1 MKKNILIFGHSYETQ
16 FLDINNQYT
25 KLFDKNNYEVTVAY
39 LIGEPNDDIRK
50 KHVADQ
56 VIFLNLSKKTAR
68 GLKLNVIKKMLDLTR
83 EKNFEITICH
93 RYKPTYIMLWVSQIK
108 AIPII
113 FSVMHELNAI
123 HTWSRK
129 MMLKLLAKDNVIF
142 AGVSN
147 AVRNN
152 LTQSLWN
159 IPSERVITLYNSIDV
174 QTQEPTLLSKQIAR
188 EQLKLPQDSFVFG
201 NIGRL
206 AINKDQT
213 TLIKAF
219 AAIKNQCPNA
229 KLIILGS
236 GVLEDT
242 LKKLTESLRIQKD
255 VIFSGYV
262 VDAAKLTK
270 AFDVL
275 VSSSIQEAFGMVL
288 LEAMIAKVPIIAT
301 RVNGVPEVIDQSG
314 ILVDPSN
321 VSHLSAEMLKTYQMN
336 LATLEQLGHCGYD
349 RAMNH
354 FSLQKFKAIFW
365 QLPIMQQKELV

>member
-25 KLFDKNNYEVTVAY
+25 KLFDKNKYEVTVAY
-39 LIGEPNDDIRK
+39 LTGKPDEDIRK
-50 KHVADQ
+50 KHTADQ

-68 GLKLNVIKKMLDLTR
+68 GLKLNVIKKMLDLSR
-83 EKNFEITICH
+83 QKNFVVAICH
-93 RYKPTYIMLWVSQIK
+93 RYKPTYIMLWISQIK
-108 AIPII
+108 SIPII

-129 MMLKLLAKDNVIF
+129 IMLGLLAKENVIF

-147 AVRNN
+147 AVADN
-152 LTQSLWN
+152 LAQSLWK

-174 QTQEPTLLSKQIAR
+174 QTQEATLLSKQAAR
-188 EQLKLPQDSFVFG
+188 QQLNLPQDSFVFG

-219 AAIKNQCPNA
+219 AAITNQCPNA
-229 KLIILGS
+229 KLIILGN
-236 GVLEDT
+236 GVLEDA
-242 LKKLTESLRIQKD
+242 LKKLTVSLGIQND
-255 VIFSGYV
+255 VIFPGYV
-262 VDAAKLTK
+262 IGASRLTK

-321 VSHLSAEMLKTYQMN
+321 ASQLSAEMLKTYQMN
-336 LATLEQLGHCGYD
+336 LSALEKLGHSGYD
-349 RAMNH
+349 RAVSH
-354 FSLQKFKAIFW
+354 FSLQEFKKIFW
-365 QLPIMQQKELV
+365 RLPIMQQKELV